1 VIIHAI
7 NLHLR
12 VKIGADKVYLMT
24 KVAVLGSTGM
34 LGSTLTRVLE
44 SQVKTIYEFNRSG
57 ISATGKNQTRVIEV
71 TDSNCLL
78 TSFNGLEIDYIVNCI
93 GMIKHVID
101 ENDQNSVNLAGKI
114 NSEFPANLNI
124 YASRLGIP
132 VIQVGTDCVYSG
144 KSGLYSEKDPHEPI
158 DIYGETK
165 NAGEQSARD
174 SMIIRCSIV
183 GKELKNNNSLLE
195 WVISQPKGAKV
206 KGYINHLWNGVTTLH
221 FSQII
226 SGIIKSGTFK
236 PGITHLVPKDIVS
249 KYELINLISSH
260 FGRTDLQVS
269 QFEAETPIN
278 RSLITIN
285 PDQNLQLWSNGGYN
299 EVPTIAEMVST
310 YAKWTQVK

>member
-1 VIIHAI
+1 
-7 NLHLR
+7 
-12 VKIGADKVYLMT
+12 MT

-44 SQVKTIYEFNRSG
+44 NQFKTIYEFNRSG

-114 NSEFPANLNI
+114 NSEFPANLNS

-144 KSGLYSEKDPHEPI
+144 KSGLYSERDPHEPI

-165 NAGEQSARD
+165 NAGEQSATD
-174 SMIIRCSIV
+174 SMLIRCSIV
-183 GKELKNNNSLLE
+183 GKELKSRNSLLE
-195 WVISQPKGAKV
+195 WVISQPIGAKV
-206 KGYINHLWNGVTTLH
+206 EGYVNHLWNGVTTLH
-221 FSQII
+221 FSQVI
-226 SGIIKSGTFK
+226 SGVIEAGAYK
-236 PGITHLVPKDIVS
+236 PGILHLVPKDIVS
-249 KYELINLISSH
+249 KFELINLISSE
-260 FGRTDLQVS
+260 FGRSDLQIS
-269 QFEAETPIN
+269 QFEAEIPIN

-285 PDQNLQLWSNGGYN
+285 PERNLQLWRQGGYN
-299 EVPTIAEMVST
+299 EIPTISEMVST
-310 YAKWTQVK
+310 YAKWSQKVS

>member
-1 VIIHAI
+1 
-7 NLHLR
+7 
-12 VKIGADKVYLMT
+12 MT

-44 SQVKTIYEFNRSG
+44 NQFKTIYEFNRSG

-165 NAGEQSARD
+165 NAGEQSATD
-174 SMIIRCSIV
+174 SMLMRCSII
-183 GKELKNNNSLLE
+183 GKELKSRNSLLE
-195 WVISQPKGAKV
+195 WVISQPIGAKV
-206 KGYINHLWNGVTTLH
+206 EGYVNHLWNGVTTLH
-221 FSQII
+221 FTQIV
-226 SGIIKSGTFK
+226 SGVIKSGAYK
-236 PGITHLVPKDIVS
+236 PGILHLVPKDIVS
-249 KYELINLISSH
+249 KFELINLISSE
-260 FGRTDLQVS
+260 FGRSDLQIS
-269 QFEAETPIN
+269 QFEAEIPIN

-285 PDQNLQLWSNGGYN
+285 PERNLQLWRQGGYN
-299 EVPTIAEMVST
+299 EIPTISEMIST
-310 YAKWTQVK
+310 YAKWAQKVS

>member
-1 VIIHAI
+1 
-7 NLHLR
+7 
-12 VKIGADKVYLMT
+12 MT

-44 SQVKTIYEFNRSG
+44 NQFKTIYEFNRSG

-78 TSFNGLEIDYIVNCI
+78 NSFNGLEIDYIVNCI

-144 KSGLYSEKDPHEPI
+144 KSGLYSENDPHEPI

-165 NAGEQSARD
+165 NAGEQSATD
-174 SMIIRCSIV
+174 SMLIRCSIV
-183 GKELKNNNSLLE
+183 GKELKSRNSLLE
-195 WVISQPKGAKV
+195 WVISQPIGAKV
-206 KGYINHLWNGVTTLH
+206 EGYVNHLWNGVTTLH

-226 SGIIKSGTFK
+226 SGVIKSGAYK
-236 PGITHLVPKDIVS
+236 PGILHLVPRDIVS
-249 KYELINLISSH
+249 KFELINLISSE
-260 FGRTDLQVS
+260 FGRSDLQIS

-285 PDQNLQLWSNGGYN
+285 PERNLQLWRQGGYN
-299 EVPTIAEMVST
+299 EIPTISEMVST
-310 YAKWTQVK
+310 YAKWSQKGELNTQMETI